1 MENSYDTSNGNG
13 PISNGHV
20 MKKHSSNNYQQSV
33 KGSLACLD
41 LRVFYVRVSKCE
53 IDDSTPAFLTLNHIP
68 LNPDTLLEVNGVR
81 NSIYSDQASI
91 LLRRDRL
98 DKKSEEATFVSTD
111 SVRMTGSVKF
121 EVFDKDTLVLSGVLE
136 LCSSNGFVGDSRNH
150 DHRWSMS
157 CESDLTAGSGFLKP
171 KQFMGS
177 DSAASSAIEVYVAG
191 SFSGTPIILTKT
203 LQLSFRKKQAKIGM
217 LDSIPEYEA
226 TEFARDDP
234 SVLASQ
240 IPDFSNG
247 KPEHEYYNYNHNHNH
262 MYQGMEYLEGE
273 DGELSW
279 FNAGVR
285 VGVGIG
291 LSICLGVGIGVGLLV
306 RTYQGTTRNFRRR
319 L

>member
-1 MENSYDTSNGNG
+1 MENSYETSNGIG

-20 MKKHSSNNYQQSV
+20 MKHSPNYRQSV

-53 IDDSTPAFLTLNHIP
+53 IDDSTPALLTLNHIP

-81 NSIYSDQASI
+81 NSIYSDEASI

-121 EVFDKDTLVLSGVLE
+121 EVFDKDILVLSGVLE
-136 LCSSNGFVGDSRNH
+136 LCISNGFVGDSRNH

-157 CESDLTAGSGFLKP
+157 CESDMTAGSGFLKA

-177 DSAASSAIEVYVAG
+177 DSASSAIEVYVAG

-203 LQLSFRKKQAKIGM
+203 LQLSFRKKQTKTGM

-240 IPDFSNG
+240 IPDYLND
-247 KPEHEYYNYNHNHNH
+247 KPEHEYYKYNHSHL
-262 MYQGMEYLEGE
+262 YQGMEYLEGE

-306 RTYQGTTRNFRRR
+306 RTYQGTTHNFRRR
-319 L
+319 LL